1 MRNKW
6 LKKLKD
12 KEEKL
17 LDAIYDIQDF
27 LDSTE
32 DEELSSMGAEFCE
45 LMVDFINSNDTCTID
60 GIRNFIETNVE

>member
-1 MRNKW
+1 MKE
-6 LKKLKD
+6 

-32 DEELSSMGAEFCE
+32 DEELSSMGVEFCD
-45 LMVDFINSNDTCTID
+45 LMVDFINENDTCTID
-60 GIRNFIETNVE
+60 AIRDFIENNVE